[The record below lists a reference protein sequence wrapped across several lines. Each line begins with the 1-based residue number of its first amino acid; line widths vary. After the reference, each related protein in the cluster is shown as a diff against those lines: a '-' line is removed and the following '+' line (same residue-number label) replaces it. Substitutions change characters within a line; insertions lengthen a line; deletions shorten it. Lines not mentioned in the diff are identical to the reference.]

1 MTAICPAGCSK
12 WPRFSPAQPQRAK
25 TRCSAGKAAASE
37 EARRTLR
44 YFEPLSEARTTL
56 GKRSDSA
63 RCGRAGEKDDFFSI
77 LLVERAVAKTGY
89 HRADRVADQIRMEV
103 ADILMRKIKD
113 PRVQSVTVTDVKLTA
128 DLRIARVFVTTMGT
142 EEEERNVFA
151 GLGQANG
158 FVRGELGRRLSLRY
172 LPEIVFAK
180 DVSGPRGDRVL
191 KLLDELHAKTEA
203 EGGS

>member
-1 MTAICPAGCSK
+1 M
-12 WPRFSPAQPQRAK
+12 AK
-25 TRCSAGKAAASE
+25 TE
-37 EARRTLR
+37 
-44 YFEPLSEARTTL
+44 
-56 GKRSDSA
+56 
-63 RCGRAGEKDDFFSI
+63 
-77 LLVERAVAKTGY
+77 Y

-113 PRVQSVTVTDVKLTA
+113 PRIQSVTVTDVKLTS

-151 GLGQANG
+151 GLEQASG

-180 DVSGPRGDRVL
+180 DVSGPRGDHVL
-191 KLLDELHAKTEA
+191 KLLDELHLTTEA
-203 EGGS
+203 KGELSEEKTGS